1 MTYFAR
7 ARRRGTLLPV
17 RPELATTQ
25 SESDAAS
32 VCIISRQRL
41 TGRITGSST
50 YLIDLVAALSQAG
63 FVPHLLHPSPLI
75 FGRTPIFRLTP
86 DMDVFRTVDVRAGIK
101 AGPWFIA
108 TNPVVWIEAVRGA
121 TALALQRLRLPYRWI
136 AARPAPY
143 SIAAPWTAQDKLYVA
158 RRAPAISRAG
168 VVLDYL
174 FQTDFA
180 SQGLNDTVGTVD
192 GNTEAAKLSLAD
204 AVIAI
209 QPADA
214 AWVRQNVPGVA
225 VLEAPFAAT
234 MSPCVQPG
242 DDDVLLFV
250 GSNTAPNIIGLT
262 WFLDEIWPISFGG
275 HAYKQVE
282 FLGIVP
288 DLGPVYAQSGIVIS
302 PLTLG
307 SGLKVK
313 LVEALGAGKACVVT
327 SVTLQGVEDV
337 TKSAVRLADTPTA
350 FADAVLSMV
359 ADRTARAD
367 LAERALRCARE
378 QFSTA
383 GYVELIDWLTKGRRL
398 EG

>member
-1 MTYFAR
+1 
-7 ARRRGTLLPV
+7 
-17 RPELATTQ
+17 
-25 SESDAAS
+25 
-32 VCIISRQRL
+32 
-41 TGRITGSST
+41 
-50 YLIDLVAALSQAG
+50 
-63 FVPHLLHPSPLI
+63 
-75 FGRTPIFRLTP
+75 
-86 DMDVFRTVDVRAGIK
+86 
-101 AGPWFIA
+101 
-108 TNPVVWIEAVRGA
+108 
-121 TALALQRLRLPYRWI
+121 LQRLRLPYRWI

-174 FQTDFA
+174 FQTEALPYLSNQPPSAIVMHDLLHARAKDFA

-262 WFLDEIWPISFGG
+262 WFLDEIWPIILAQRNTAILKVAGAVTRSFGG